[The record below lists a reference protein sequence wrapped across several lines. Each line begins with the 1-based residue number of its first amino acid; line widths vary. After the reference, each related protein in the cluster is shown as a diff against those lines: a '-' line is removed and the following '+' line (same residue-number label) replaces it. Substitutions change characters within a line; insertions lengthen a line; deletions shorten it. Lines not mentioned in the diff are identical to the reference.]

1 MAMYNFN
8 SIDIIGGG
16 IIGTTLATELLR
28 LIRKHGLDAEVHL
41 FERQGQLGI
50 ENTEKS
56 FEGVRTFW
64 FTEEE
69 IRFYLASIRAFEDL
83 AAYFGEDGRFEADD
97 PERVP
102 ITASYRPVGYHYFL
116 SEDEVRAFRPNLE
129 LFERAGVPIS
139 LYSKDEAREI
149 GWIRNNFDL
158 DAEILDSDDWVFEHF
173 DLEGW
178 MDQDF
183 DLDRIVPESERRSWV
198 MGGYVHVPVAGF
210 VSAGDITA
218 SYRAVFERLGGVLH
232 LNTEV
237 VGVGSENDRVRSL
250 RFRSVRDDG
259 SVEEKHTD
267 FVVNTA
273 GAWSDNLNDRILG
286 ERLGVTAHRRIPH
299 IVMPPPGYDT
309 DHGMVILKNRVIRPD
324 GEKVWLYYTP
334 EEEVPGIQKREP
346 DDRMY
351 DEYFFKYV
359 YPVFCHPKRPFIR
372 DAQELGLFS
381 GADKRGWL
389 GHYADT
395 PDERPLIGV
404 PRPWKLSNYAVSIGY
419 SGHGV
424 QASVAAAVGLSHEI
438 LGIADSPVHVPGI
451 YAADRDLGMM
461 RPDRS
466 RL

>member
-1 MAMYNFN
+1 MNNYK

-28 LIRKHGLDAEVHL
+28 LIRRHGMETEVHL

-69 IRFYLASIRAFEDL
+69 IRFYLTSIRAFENL
-83 AAYFGEDGRFEADD
+83 AEYFGEDGRFEADD
-97 PERVP
+97 PDRVP
-102 ITASYRPVGYHYFL
+102 ITASYCPVGYHYFL
-116 SEDEVRAFRPNLE
+116 SEDELKTFQPMEE
-129 LFERAGVPIS
+129 LFKNTGIPVV
-139 LYSKDEAREI
+139 LYSKEEAQEI
-149 GWIRNNFDL
+149 DWIRNNFDL
-158 DAEILDSDDWVFEHF
+158 DAEILDADDWVFENFNLNTWMGKDFGF
-173 DLEGW
+173 DS
-178 MDQDF
+178 
-183 DLDRIVPESERRSWV
+183 IIPESQKRTWK

-218 SYRAVFERLGGVLH
+218 SYRAVFEKLGGFLH
-232 LNTEV
+232 LNSEV
-237 VGVGSENDRVRSL
+237 VGVDGQE
-250 RFRSVRDDG
+250 RSVRSIRFRPTKDDG
-259 SVEEKHTD
+259 RHIEEKETD
-267 FVVNTA
+267 YIVNTA
-273 GAWSDNLNDRILG
+273 GAWSDGLNKKILG

-324 GEKVWLYYTP
+324 DDKIWLYYTP
-334 EEEVPGIQKREP
+334 EDEVPGIITGEP

-359 YPVFCHPKRPFIR
+359 YPVFCHPERPFIR
-372 DAQELGLFS
+372 NAEQLGLFS

-395 PDERPLIGV
+395 PDERPLIGA
-404 PRPWKLSNYAVSIGY
+404 PRPEKLSNYAVSIGY

-424 QASVAAAVGLSHEI
+424 QASVAAAIGLSYNI
-438 LGIADSPVHVPGI
+438 LGIADSPVRVPEI
-451 YAADRDLGMM
+451 YSASRDLG
-461 RPDRS
+461 REKPDHS